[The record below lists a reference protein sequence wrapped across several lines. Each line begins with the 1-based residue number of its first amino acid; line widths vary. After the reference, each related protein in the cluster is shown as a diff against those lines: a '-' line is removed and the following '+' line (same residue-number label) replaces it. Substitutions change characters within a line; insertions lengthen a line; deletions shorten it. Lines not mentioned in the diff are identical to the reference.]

1 LAPIHTP
8 LVTDPVLND
17 ISIFVLFPVLL
28 LFPILTL
35 LFFQQLIKRSRSKDQ
50 YIRVTL
56 KRLTEMHFVDD
67 DLTDKK
73 ALNQMVLAK
82 NEELENQLVAEIQE
96 KTSKST
102 LSINLTMPKRY
113 LG

>member
-1 LAPIHTP
+1 
-8 LVTDPVLND
+8 
-17 ISIFVLFPVLL
+17 
-28 LFPILTL
+28 
-35 LFFQQLIKRSRSKDQ
+35 
-50 YIRVTL
+50 
-56 KRLTEMHFVDD
+56 MHFVDD